1 MKGQLYMIRI
11 INEDKMISFNGE
23 ISPKYGW
30 CVIMG
35 GGSGS
40 GKGNV
45 IKNVLGIKAKIFD
58 VDAIKELY
66 AKVVNDDRYELS
78 RRAQKKD
85 FDFKNPEDVSYLHMA
100 TKKYGKEQ
108 RQYFR
113 RGRSDD
119 AKRLPN
125 IIFDITAKERE
136 DFDNIVDLIGDM
148 GYKICFVWVVTNREE
163 AMVRNL
169 MRDRVVS
176 DEIFHKIH
184 NQVNDFLP
192 RFLTSEGGNY
202 FDEAWVVFNSNITPG
217 GTASELKYQNDNKA
231 IRLKKR
237 GSAFVFDTETVARL
251 IATLGPNEAT
261 PENPTT
267 YYTQKQAKDKLR
279 GLGID
284 KYNPVRPYRYDGGF
298 RNY

>member
-1 MKGQLYMIRI
+1 MIRI

-66 AKVVNDDRYELS
+66 AKVVKDDRYELS
-78 RRAQKKD
+78 KRAQKKD

-108 RQYFR
+108 RQYFK

-119 AKRLPN
+119 VTRLPN
-125 IIFDITAKERE
+125 IIFDITAKEKE

-192 RFLTSEGGNY
+192 SFLTSEGGNY

-231 IRLKKR
+231 IRLKKK

-267 YYTQKQAKDKLR
+267 YYTQKQAKNKLR
-279 GLGID
+279 DLGID

>member
-1 MKGQLYMIRI
+1 MIRI

-66 AKVVNDDRYELS
+66 AKVVKDDRYELS
-78 RRAQKKD
+78 KRAQKKD

-108 RQYFR
+108 RQYFT

-119 AKRLPN
+119 VTRLPN

-231 IRLKKR
+231 VRLKKK
-237 GSAFVFDTETVARL
+237 GSGFVFDNETVARL

-267 YYTQKQAKDKLR
+267 YYTQKQAKNKLR
-279 GLGID
+279 DLGID

>member
-1 MKGQLYMIRI
+1 MIRI
-11 INEDKMISFNGE
+11 INEDKMISFDGE

-40 GKGNV
+40 GKGAV
-45 IKNVLGIKAKIFD
+45 VKRVMGIKAKIFD

-66 AKVVNDDRYELS
+66 AKVINDDRYDLA
-78 RRAQKKD
+78 RKTTKKD
-85 FDFKNPEDVSYLHMA
+85 FDFKNPEDVGYLHMA

-119 AKRLPN
+119 PTRLPN
-125 IIFDITAKERE
+125 IIFDITAKEKE
-136 DFDNIVDLIGDM
+136 DFDDIIDLIGDM

-169 MRDRVVS
+169 MRSRVVS

-184 NQVNDFLP
+184 NQVNSFLP
-192 RFLTSEGGNY
+192 YLM
-202 FDEAWVVFNSNITPG
+202 
-217 GTASELKYQNDNKA
+217 
-231 IRLKKR
+231 KR
-237 GSAFVFDTETVARL
+237 GLCLTL
-251 IATLGPNEAT
+251 ISL
-261 PENPTT
+261 
-267 YYTQKQAKDKLR
+267 
-279 GLGID
+279 
-284 KYNPVRPYRYDGGF
+284 
-298 RNY
+298 

>member
-1 MKGQLYMIRI
+1 MIQI

-66 AKVVNDDRYELS
+66 AKVVKDDRYELS

-108 RQYFR
+108 RQYFT

-119 AKRLPN
+119 ATRLPN

-192 RFLTSEGGNY
+192 RFLTSEGGKY

-231 IRLKKR
+231 IRLKKK

-267 YYTQKQAKDKLR
+267 YYTQKQAKNKLR
-279 GLGID
+279 DLGID